1 MDDSNAEASYSAM
14 RHPSRGI
21 VLKLG
26 ATLTFSMM
34 YASIKLAGD
43 YPVAEVAFFRSFLS
57 LAPLFALSW
66 WTVGAANVVR
76 TNRPLVHLVRSV
88 AGTSSLFLNFAAV
101 QRLPLADITGFS
113 FVAPIF
119 AVVLA
124 ATFLKERVGI
134 FRWVAVL
141 AGFAGIMLMIEPHG
155 GLPHLIT
162 SGFSSGASL
171 ALMGAFLSSL
181 VVIFIRQ
188 MSATERSET
197 IVFYFMSTCAVVS
210 GLVMIGDW
218 VTPSPVSL
226 FWLILC
232 GILGGIGQIC
242 MTYSYRYAEPSL
254 LAPFDYI
261 AMVWAVA
268 LGYFVLGEVPKPLVM
283 GGAGIVVVA
292 GLFIVWRER
301 RLHRAAIADAAEMA
315 IQATE

>member
-1 MDDSNAEASYSAM
+1 M

-21 VLKLG
+21 ALKLG

-57 LAPLFALSW
+57 LVPLFIISF
-66 WTVGAANVVR
+66 WTVGPANVVR
-76 TNRPLVHLVRSV
+76 TGRPMVHLLRSI
-88 AGTSSLFLNFAAV
+88 AGTSSLFLNFAAL

-119 AVVLA
+119 AVVLSA
-124 ATFLKERVGI
+124 VFLHERVGR
-134 FRWVAVL
+134 FRWAAVL
-141 AGFAGIMLMIEPHG
+141 IGFGGVIMMIQPHG
-155 GLPHLIT
+155 GILHLIAA
-162 SGFSSGASL
+162 GFSSGAGL

-188 MSATERSET
+188 MSVTERSET

-210 GLVMIGDW
+210 AVAMFSNW
-218 VTPSPVSL
+218 VTPSLDSL
-226 FWLILC
+226 FWLVMC

-254 LAPFDYI
+254 LAPFDYV

-268 LGYFVLGEVPKPLVM
+268 LGYFALGEVPKPLVM

-301 RLHRAAIADAAEMA
+301 WLHRRAIADATEMA
-315 IQATE
+315 IEATE